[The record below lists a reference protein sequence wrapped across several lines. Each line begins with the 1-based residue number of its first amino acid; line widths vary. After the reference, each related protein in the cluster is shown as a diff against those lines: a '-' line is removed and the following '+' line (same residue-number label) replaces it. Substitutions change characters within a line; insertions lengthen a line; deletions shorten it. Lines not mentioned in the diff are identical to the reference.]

1 MNEGVIL
8 IPNTGPYAELDPKI
22 GKIIQA
28 QVWANGMSNPI
39 NDEIMESD
47 GVTLQRIFW
56 GDYAGP
62 GPGPTIPMDPVA
74 PIPSI
79 YIPQSRLY
87 EALDMRFFEAEDNRI
102 FEA

>member
-1 MNEGVIL
+1 MNEGVII
-8 IPNTGPYAELDPKI
+8 IPNTGLGSELDPKV
-22 GKIIQA
+22 GRIIQA

-62 GPGPTIPMDPVA
+62 GPGPSVPMDPVA
-74 PIPSI
+74 PVEGDYAPT
-79 YIPQSRLY
+79 SRMY
-87 EALDMRFFEAEDNRI
+87 EALDARLFDAIDNRI